1 MARDGQV
8 MKTKRRRSRAPTKE
22 PLIDWSKA
30 KGVRLPNLKPS
41 TQSISLRLPVQK
53 SPKIVELKIVAI
65 GNSRGVRLP
74 KAIIEHYAIEDT
86 IVLEVR
92 EEALV
97 FRNKQDKRLSW
108 EDNFKAMARE
118 REDWSNFE
126 GTVADGLD
134 PAERW

>member
-22 PLIDWSKA
+22 ALIDWSKA

-74 KAIIEHYAIEDT
+74 KAIVERYAIEDT
-86 IVLEVR
+86 IVLDVR

-97 FRNKQDKRLSW
+97 FRNKRDKRLSW

-118 REDWSNFE
+118 REDWRNFE